1 MEISNN
7 HINFFEWNYS
17 FDGHI
22 WEKKLIT
29 SRRGRLCSL
38 LSIHSMHIASF
49 RLLESPSFQLAN
61 SLYDQSFSEILEF
74 KDIDPTPT
82 TLRKYD
88 MFTNRSLHIFSRYRF
103 TETLVEIQR
112 RHANIVPILARVI
125 LLEENVRQTFA
136 SEISRPIWKWMPVE
150 RLI

>member
-1 MEISNN
+1 
-7 HINFFEWNYS
+7 
-17 FDGHI
+17 
-22 WEKKLIT
+22 
-29 SRRGRLCSL
+29 
-38 LSIHSMHIASF
+38 MHIASF

-136 SEISRPIWKWMPVE
+136 SEISRPIWK
-150 RLI
+150 